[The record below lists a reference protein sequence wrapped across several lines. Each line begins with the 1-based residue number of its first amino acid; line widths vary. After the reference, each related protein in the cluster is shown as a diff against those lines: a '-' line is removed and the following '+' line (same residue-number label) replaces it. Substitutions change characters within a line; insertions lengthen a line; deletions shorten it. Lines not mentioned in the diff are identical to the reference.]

1 MILKFYRS
9 VDALLIDDIQFF
21 GGKERSQ
28 EEFFHTFNNLLES
41 KHQIVLTCDSYPK
54 EVTGVEERLKSRF
67 GWGLSVNI
75 RTPRIRNSSSNFDVK
90 GSTYG
95 GEIA

>member
-1 MILKFYRS
+1 MIFSSLEAKR
-9 VDALLIDDIQFF
+9 
-21 GGKERSQ
+21 GSQ

-75 RTPRIRNSSSNFDVK
+75 EPPELETRVAILMSKAQLMR
-90 GSTYG
+90 
-95 GEIA
+95 